1 MFLESVCCLS
11 LCTLLL
17 MQPELP
23 EGRCYIFPEY
33 AFVLSV
39 QFLNYIFRS
48 IINMAVVFD
57 VNTCMLVEW
66 NITFVI

>member
-17 MQPELP
+17 ISPELP
-23 EGRCYIFPEY
+23 QGQCYVFLEY

-39 QFLNYIFRS
+39 QFLNYIFRL
-48 IINMAVVFD
+48 IINLAVVFD

-66 NITFVI
+66 NITFVM

>member
-1 MFLESVCCLS
+1 
-11 LCTLLL
+11 